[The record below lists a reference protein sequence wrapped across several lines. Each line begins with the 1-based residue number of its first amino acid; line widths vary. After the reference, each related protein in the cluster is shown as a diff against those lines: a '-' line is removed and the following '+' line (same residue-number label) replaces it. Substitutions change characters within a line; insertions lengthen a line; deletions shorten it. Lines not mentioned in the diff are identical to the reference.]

1 MKESLRD
8 GIKMKYHPKIT
19 GIILK
24 SSRRDTTIVNCQFS
38 IVNSQLSIHE
48 MLLFPID
55 QNSQRGYNNLA
66 RAVSSNPCSKA
77 EGIQILIPKHNLE
90 VEGTY

>member
-1 MKESLRD
+1 
-8 GIKMKYHPKIT
+8 
-19 GIILK
+19 
-24 SSRRDTTIVNCQFS
+24 
-38 IVNSQLSIHE
+38 

-55 QNSQRGYNNLA
+55 QNSQRGYNNLT

-77 EGIQILIPKHNLE
+77 EGISILIPKHNLE

>member
-1 MKESLRD
+1 MKEYLRD

-24 SSRRDTTIVNCQFS
+24 SSRRDTQLST
-38 IVNSQLSIHE
+38 VNSQLSIHE

-77 EGIQILIPKHNLE
+77 EGISILIPKHNLE